1 MNKLEYD
8 LLEKYLAQLSFR
20 ASNAIRELQ
29 QVQSHIESFQSQIS
43 KRSFVSQST
52 PKLESSQLN
61 THKEK
66 NVNKSPNDLIRMKE
80 VVRMTGL
87 SRSTLYRLQQLEE
100 FPKAVNLGCRS
111 VAWVRSD
118 INDWIKEKVQQ

>member
-29 QVQSHIESFQSQIS
+29 QVKSHIESFQSQIS

-118 INDWIKEKVQQ
+118 INDWIREKIQQ

>member
-1 MNKLEYD
+1 
-8 LLEKYLAQLSFR
+8 
-20 ASNAIRELQ
+20 
-29 QVQSHIESFQSQIS
+29 
-43 KRSFVSQST
+43 
-52 PKLESSQLN
+52 
-61 THKEK
+61 
-66 NVNKSPNDLIRMKE
+66 MKE

-118 INDWIKEKVQQ
+118 INDWIREKVQQ

>member
-29 QVQSHIESFQSQIS
+29 QVKSHIESFQSQIS

-118 INDWIKEKVQQ
+118 INDWIREKVQQ